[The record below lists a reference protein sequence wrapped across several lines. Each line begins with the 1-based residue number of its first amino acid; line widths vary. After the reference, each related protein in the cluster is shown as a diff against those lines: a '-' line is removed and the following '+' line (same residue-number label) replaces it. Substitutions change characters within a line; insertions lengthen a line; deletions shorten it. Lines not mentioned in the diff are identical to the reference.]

1 MQKVLRRTA
10 LAKRQAVRRAA
21 NRAGMEK
28 TDQRRLR
35 MNNDSITGA
44 TIQADI
50 RAERLARREDWF
62 MGPLA
67 PRRDVG
73 ENKDL
78 YGTVSTRRLQG
89 GDVAEEKKKD
99 WCLEVNDRVV
109 VIVQG
114 HRDRGKIGQV
124 REIREKA
131 QEAVVTGLNRVGV
144 PCYPSVGLIRV
155 YFYSDGV

>member
-10 LAKRQAVRRAA
+10 LAKRQAARRAA

-35 MNNDSITGA
+35 ISNDSITGA

-50 RAERLARREDWF
+50 RAERLARREDWT

-109 VIVQG
+109 VVAEG
-114 HRDRGKIGQV
+114 HRDRGRIGQV
-124 REIREKA
+124 TEIREKA

-144 PCYPSVGLIRV
+144 PCHLSFSPCEALVLL
-155 YFYSDGV
+155 

>member
-10 LAKRQAVRRAA
+10 LAKRQAARKAA

-50 RAERLARREDWF
+50 KAERLARREDWF

-109 VIVQG
+109 VVAGG

-144 PCYPSVGLIRV
+144 PCHPSVGPYKGRV
-155 YFYSDGV
+155 LL

>member
-10 LAKRQAVRRAA
+10 LAKRQAARKAA

-35 MNNDSITGA
+35 ISNDSITGA

-109 VIVQG
+109 VIAEG

-144 PCYPSVGLIRV
+144 PCHPSVGPYKGLV
-155 YFYSDGV
+155 LL

>member
-1 MQKVLRRTA
+1 MKGPRAPSTLFPHHTMQKILRRTA
-10 LAKRQAVRRAA
+10 LAKRQAARRAA
-21 NRAGMEK
+21 NRAGADNTE
-28 TDQRRLR
+28 QRRIR
-35 MNNDSITGA
+35 QNNNGITGA

-50 RAERLARREDWF
+50 QAERLARREDWI

-89 GDVAEEKKKD
+89 VDVAEDKRKD
-99 WCLEVNDRVV
+99 WCLKVNDRVV
-109 VIVQG
+109 IAVEG
-114 HRDRGKIGQV
+114 HRDRGKIGQI

-131 QEAVVTGLNRVGV
+131 QEAFVAGLNRVGA
-144 PCYPSVGLIRV
+144 PC
-155 YFYSDGV
+155 

>member
-10 LAKRQAVRRAA
+10 LAKRQAARKAA

-35 MNNDSITGA
+35 INNDSITGA

-89 GDVAEEKKKD
+89 GDVPEEKKKD

-109 VIVQG
+109 VVAEG

-124 REIREKA
+124 REIREKS

-144 PCYPSVGLIRV
+144 PCHPSVGPYNGLV
-155 YFYSDGV
+155 SL